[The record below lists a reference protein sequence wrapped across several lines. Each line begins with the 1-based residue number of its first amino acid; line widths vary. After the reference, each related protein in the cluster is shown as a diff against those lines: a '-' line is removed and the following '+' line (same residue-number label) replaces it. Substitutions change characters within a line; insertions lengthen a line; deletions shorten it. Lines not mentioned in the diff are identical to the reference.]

1 MKKLLLYSIAA
12 LIAAPALAELPA
24 DGYYRVQS
32 AYTKRYAYLLDNKGS
47 INVGSTSVDV
57 GALKLYKETPEMFS
71 DPATVFYVEHSSTG
85 KYKYDISGQ
94 GTSVYKFLDQYLD
107 IMETRKPYEGREA
120 FLLSGT
126 DSGAV
131 TKYIGDIWTDLSSAS
146 GLASSEAQ
154 GDYRNWYL
162 NPISADS
169 EQYFG
174 AAPTVEAAGKYY
186 CPMFAGFPMSA
197 YSEGIRFYVVKEID
211 SRGVAVIEEVK
222 GTLPAATPVII
233 ECSSDKTTDNRL
245 NVGGDSQSA
254 VGVNCLKGVYFNIDD
269 NGRHVNRT
277 PFNKQTMRV
286 LGLKDGKPAF
296 VEGDFDY
303 VPRNQAYLQLTNP
316 NDYAVKNF
324 VLMTE
329 EQRDAELGAVSLI
342 PESTV
347 VDVYTPDGRLVKA
360 GIAKEEVGQLGR
372 GLYILRGAGVS
383 EKVIVN

>member
-1 MKKLLLYSIAA
+1 M
-12 LIAAPALAELPA
+12 
-24 DGYYRVQS
+24 
-32 AYTKRYAYLLDNKGS
+32 
-47 INVGSTSVDV
+47 
-57 GALKLYKETPEMFS
+57 
-71 DPATVFYVEHSSTG
+71 
-85 KYKYDISGQ
+85 
-94 GTSVYKFLDQYLD
+94 
-107 IMETRKPYEGREA
+107 
-120 FLLSGT
+120 
-126 DSGAV
+126 
-131 TKYIGDIWTDLSSAS
+131 TKYIGDIRGDLSSPTGIS
-146 GLASSEAQ
+146 SSEAQ

-162 NPISADS
+162 NPISAESD
-169 EQYFG
+169 QYFG
-174 AAPTVEAAGKYY
+174 AAPTVEADGKYY

-211 SRGVAVIEEVK
+211 PRGVAVIEEVK

-233 ECSSDKTTDNRL
+233 ECASDKTTDNRL
-245 NVGGDSQSA
+245 NVGGGSQSA

-296 VEGDFDY
+296 VEADFDY

-316 NDYAVKNF
+316 NDYAVKDF